1 MGWSYPYTL
10 GVLSRRKLAPL
21 YCRAVLSHNQRIALD
36 GMPAETVD
44 AEAKDWR
51 PSSWRVSRQ
60 RKAVKTAGMVKPKP
74 TGAPPADTQPKTQ
87 SN

>member
-1 MGWSYPYTL
+1 
-10 GVLSRRKLAPL
+10 
-21 YCRAVLSHNQRIALD
+21 
-36 GMPAETVD
+36 MPAETVD